1 MNDRTTRNVVIAV
14 VGIVIVVL
22 VANLVAWLLDSAV
35 GGSEPEGQPGS
46 SYATTSDGLAAYAQL
61 LADHGH
67 PVQRVRGE
75 LDPADLDPG
84 ALLVVTSGGGDAFLE
99 AADIGTITAFLAGGG
114 RALLVELSRG
124 EVEAIT
130 GLSPGAVEGVAEYR
144 DFVAPLDTLRS
155 VRTDARAAYEPSAG
169 LRTLAS
175 EDARIL
181 LASTDGGGGETL
193 LLADGSPLENTRIG
207 EADNAAF
214 GLALAGPADTPVVFA
229 EGVHGYGEARGL
241 GALPDRWKLAL
252 FVLGAAAVVFAWAR
266 ARRLGP
272 PDQPDRVLPPARSA
286 YVDAMAGTLEQASDS
301 AAALAPLGAWC
312 RDRIKQQS
320 GLAPDAD
327 RDAVDAAARR
337 IGLTEAEIAA
347 LWRPPSS
354 REDVIAL
361 GCVVARVTDE
371 RTLA

>member
-1 MNDRTTRNVVIAV
+1 VIVAVAAV
-14 VGIVIVVL
+14 VAVV
-22 VANLVAWLLDSAV
+22 VAANVVAWLLDNAV
-35 GGSEPEGQPGS
+35 GGSEPEGRPGS

-61 LADHGH
+61 LADYGH

-75 LDPADLDPG
+75 LDPVDLEPG
-84 ALLVVTSGGGDAFLE
+84 ALLVVTSGNGDAFLE
-99 AADIGTITAFLAGGG
+99 ATDITTITSFLAGGG
-114 RALLVELSRG
+114 RALLVGLAPG
-124 EVEAIT
+124 DVDAIT
-130 GLSPGAVEGVAEYR
+130 GITAELVDGVADYR
-144 DFVAPLDTLRS
+144 EFAPPLDGLRE
-155 VRTDARAAYEPSAG
+155 VRTDAAAAYDASIEARP
-169 LRTLAS
+169 LTLAG
-175 EDARIL
+175 DRIL
-181 LASTDGGGGETL
+181 LASPDTGTDEVL
-193 LLADGSPLENTRIG
+193 LLADGSPIENTLIG

-214 GLALAGPADTPVVFA
+214 GLELAGPVDTPVVFA
-229 EGVHGYGEARGL
+229 EGVHGYGESSGL

-272 PDQPDRVLPPARSA
+272 PDQPDRELPPARSV
-286 YVDAMAGTLEQASDS
+286 YIDAMAGTLEQASES

-312 RDRIKQQS
+312 RDRIKQRA

-337 IGLTEAEIAA
+337 IGLAEDEIVA
-347 LWRPPSS
+347 LWRPPTG

-361 GCVVARVTDE
+361 GRVVARVTDE